1 MTVKVRFYHWARW
14 TTCKKAGAALTQA
27 GVELESRD
35 FFKDPLSREELEELA
50 GVLTI
55 DELFSWR
62 SPSAKKYRDQRGQL
76 SDSALIDL
84 MLDEPRLIRRPI
96 SIRMD
101 DSTRH
106 ALGNKQSDIDAI
118 SIDWRPSLRR
128 NNAPPRLKTSI
139 IHLYKV

>member
-1 MTVKVRFYHWARW
+1 M
-14 TTCKKAGAALTQA
+14 
-27 GVELESRD
+27 
-35 FFKDPLSREELEELA
+35 
-50 GVLTI
+50 LTI

-62 SPSAKKYRDQRGQL
+62 SPSAKKYRDQRDQL

-101 DSTRH
+101 DSTRY

-118 SIDWRPSLRR
+118 SID
-128 NNAPPRLKTSI
+128 
-139 IHLYKV
+139 